1 MSGSPRVLELVV
13 VAYGSPAPLEPCL
26 AALGDEHH
34 PIVVD
39 NSSLTETRV
48 AVERHGGTYLDPG
61 RNLGFAAGVN
71 YALRHAHRPDADV
84 LLLNPDAV
92 VSPEA
97 IAALHDRLVADPR
110 AACAAPSQTDPETG
124 EAARVAWP
132 FPSPAGA
139 WIEALGMGSA
149 RTRADFLI
157 GAVLLLRAEALTD
170 VGLLDERFFLYAEET
185 DWQLRATRRG
195 WHVLPC
201 QDIVATHVGAGT
213 GGDPWRRETYF
224 HASHERFIRK
234 HYGVAGWQLFRMA
247 AIVGAGIRVALGH
260 GERRQRAAGRLRL
273 YVGGPVKAEGR
284 LTARPA
290 APPT

>member
-1 MSGSPRVLELVV
+1 MTGSPRALETVV
-13 VAYGSPAPLEPCL
+13 VAYGSPAPLEACL
-26 AALGDEHH
+26 AALGDQHH

-39 NSSLTETRV
+39 NSSLAETRSLV
-48 AVERHGGTYLDPG
+48 VRNGGTYLDPG

-71 YALRHAHRPDADV
+71 YALRHAHQQGADV

-97 IAALHDRLVADPR
+97 ITALHNRLVADPR

-139 WIEALGMGSA
+139 WVEALGMGSI

-157 GAVLLLRAEALTD
+157 GAVLLLRGEALTD

-185 DWQLRATRRG
+185 DWQLRAARRG

-201 QDIVATHVGAGT
+201 PDIVATHVGAGT

-234 HYGVAGWQLFRMA
+234 HYGAAGWQAYRAA
-247 AIVGAGIRVALGH
+247 AIVGAGVRVALAD
-260 GERRQRAAGRLRL
+260 GERRTRAAGRLRL

-284 LTARPA
+284 LGARPA
-290 APPT
+290 PPT